1 MLFEHGTEEMPRA
14 ELAERAGYAEKGG
27 AFMNPLGALRT
38 KGFLDYPRPGSVKL
52 EDWVF
57 LE

>member
-1 MLFEHGTEEMPRA
+1 MPRA